1 MLSFTEIEQK
11 RAENGI
17 SKYKLCKEST
27 VPSANYYRLIK
38 KPNATSKTLVKLG
51 SALTRLIK
59 GKKNVR

>member
-1 MLSFTEIEQK
+1 MLSFTKKKKK

-51 SALTRLIK
+51 TALSKLIK

>member
-51 SALTRLIK
+51 TALSKLIK

>member
-1 MLSFTEIEQK
+1 MLSFDEIEQK
-11 RAENGI
+11 RAKNGI

>member
-51 SALTRLIK
+51 SALSRLIK
-59 GKKNVR
+59 GKNNVR

>member
-1 MLSFTEIEQK
+1 MLSFAEIEQK

>member
-1 MLSFTEIEQK
+1 MLSFAEIEQK
-11 RAENGI
+11 RAKNGI

-38 KPNATSKTLVKLG
+38 RPNATTKTLVKLG
-51 SALTRLIK
+51 SALNRIIK

>member
-1 MLSFTEIEQK
+1 MLSFGEIEQK
-11 RAENGI
+11 RAKNGI

>member
-11 RAENGI
+11 RAKNGI

-59 GKKNVR
+59 VKKNVR

>member
-1 MLSFTEIEQK
+1 MLSFKEIEKK

-38 KPNATSKTLVKLG
+38 KPNATTKTLDKLG
-51 SALTRLIK
+51 SALNRIIK

>member
-1 MLSFTEIEQK
+1 MLSFDEIEQK
-11 RAENGI
+11 RAKNGI

-59 GKKNVR
+59 GKKNGR

>member
-17 SKYKLCKEST
+17 SKYKLCKERT
-27 VPSANYYRLIK
+27 VPSANYYRLMK

>member
-51 SALTRLIK
+51 SALSRLIK

>member
-1 MLSFTEIEQK
+1 MLTFQEIEQK
-11 RAENGI
+11 RVKNNI

-38 KPNATSKTLVKLG
+38 KPNATTKTLVKLG
-51 SALTRLIK
+51 SALNRIIK

>member
-1 MLSFTEIEQK
+1 MLSFIEIEQK

-38 KPNATSKTLVKLG
+38 RPNATSKTLVKLG
-51 SALTRLIK
+51 TALSKLIK

>member
-1 MLSFTEIEQK
+1 MLSFNEIEQK

-51 SALTRLIK
+51 TALSKLIK

>member
-38 KPNATSKTLVKLG
+38 RPNATSKTLVKLG
-51 SALTRLIK
+51 TALSKLIK